1 VGLDLYYLGIHR
13 EDGEYAS
20 GSGDEHRHTLGARE
34 FAARNHWDWEAE
46 QMLQVGSFGND
57 SILSWAAAI
66 NAGYTWDT
74 TWNPRLG
81 LKAGATSGDDNPN
94 DGHLGTFDAL
104 FFKSGYFNDASLIR
118 PQNIISVHPNLTVHP
133 LPKVTV
139 DGGASPFWRYSQ
151 NDAIYAVPGFVSI
164 PALHNASS
172 YVGTAFDVNLNW
184 QIQRHISFQASY
196 VHFLTGSYV
205 PAYAGADGPIFS
217 RGAMLTA
224 ALAKATGA
232 RPVVVGKPSRA
243 AVREVETRLG
253 VRSEATAVI
262 GDDAALDVPLGH
274 LGGSLTVLVR
284 SGISGELDVARI
296 PERRRPHVTLDTVA
310 DLLDRL

>member
-1 VGLDLYYLGIHR
+1 VRLDEVRGFVFDVDGTLVHR
-13 EDGEYAS
+13 AGAEV
-20 GSGDEHRHTLGARE
+20 RLIPGARE
-34 FAARNHWDWEAE
+34 VLERIRASGRPYVLFTNGSHVAPEAIAVELREAGLPVDDE
-46 QMLQVGSFGND
+46 QMLTPLRSLQAYLDRFTQAPRVLPFMTD
-57 SILSWAAAI
+57 AAHRYLEAEGVRLVDGL
-66 NAGYTWDT
+66 NGTRVDAVFVAQ
-74 TWNPRLG
+74 PRDVDFDELERAASAVV
-81 LKAGATSGDDNPN
+81 AGAR
-94 DGHLGTFDAL
+94 L
-104 FFKSGYFNDASLIR
+104 
-118 PQNIISVHPNLTVHP
+118 
-133 LPKVTV
+133 
-139 DGGASPFWRYSQ
+139 
-151 NDAIYAVPGFVSI
+151 
-164 PALHNASS
+164 
-172 YVGTAFDVNLNW
+172 
-184 QIQRHISFQASY
+184 
-196 VHFLTGSYV
+196 LTGSYV

-253 VRSEATAVI
+253 VPSEATAVI

-310 DLLDRL
+310 DQFDRL